1 MGFRRRRD
9 EVVIDLGAPERNVL
23 RMVPDL
29 LEDLRP
35 SDAGADRL
43 RYVAHPD
50 DGEAEGRYRDLIGDA
65 LDTARRED
73 RLEFTRTIDAETMDV
88 SQAEAWMRVVGEAR
102 LVLAARLGI
111 AEDGWEETINPSE
124 GPEVAI
130 LGFLGWIQE
139 ALVGVLSR

>member
-1 MGFRRRRD
+1 MGFRRKRD
-9 EVVIDLGAPERNVL
+9 EVVIELSAPERNVL

-29 LEDLRP
+29 LDDLRP
-35 SDAGADRL
+35 SDPGAGRL

-50 DGEAEGRYRDLIGDA
+50 DEDAEERYSDLIGDA

-73 RLEFTRTIDAETMDV
+73 RLEFTRTIDADTMDL

-102 LVLAARLGI
+102 LVLAARLDI
-111 AEDGWEETINPSE
+111 TEEGWEETIDPSD

-130 LGFLGWIQE
+130 LGFLGWVQD

>member
-9 EVVIDLGAPERNVL
+9 EVVIDLSPPERNVL

-43 RYVAHPD
+43 RYVAHAD
-50 DGEAEGRYRDLIGDA
+50 DDDAEERYRELVGDA
-65 LDTARRED
+65 LDNARLDD
-73 RLEFTRTIDAETMDV
+73 RRLFAGTIDAESMDV
-88 SQAEAWMRVVGEAR
+88 EQAEAWMRVVGEAR

-111 AEDGWEETINPSE
+111 TEDGWEETIDPSE

-130 LGFLGWIQE
+130 LGFLGWVQDS
-139 ALVGVLSR
+139 LVQVLSR